1 MGKGREKHS
10 NTSVR
15 PSRVRVT
22 VIPNKDIKDASREV
36 ADVPDAALLLLL
48 LLLLLVPLFIPGIV
62 VRTAVL

>member
-48 LLLLLVPLFIPGIV
+48 LLLVPLFIPGIV